1 MGRRRLLTRML
12 RRTASTL
19 ELEADTATQCARAD
33 TTHDVRKAAA
43 ESAAADTISPDCDND
58 TLPPDS
64 ALPAHARSSSSGT
77 TASRRRQVAFS
88 HVEVRQYE
96 QVVGD
101 HPCCRTGCP
110 LTLGWHYRVDA
121 RGEGVRE
128 RHFPALRLSDE
139 ARHDRLL
146 AHGVPEGEMR
156 SSLRRLHRV
165 RTRQDLCHGPAK
177 AQFFAAATPVPP
189 QHC

>member
-12 RRTASTL
+12 RRTGSTL
-19 ELEADTATQCARAD
+19 ELETDTATQCACD
-33 TTHDVRKAAA
+33 TTRDLRKAAA
-43 ESAAADTISPDCDND
+43 ESASADTLSSTND
-58 TLPPDS
+58 TLPQDS
-64 ALPAHARSSSSGT
+64 ALPAHAQSSSGT
-77 TASRRRQVAFS
+77 TTSRRRQVDFS

-121 RGEGVRE
+121 RCEGVRE
-128 RHFPALRLSDE
+128 RHFPALRLSDA

-156 SSLRRLHRV
+156 RSLRRLHRV
-165 RTRQDLCHGPAK
+165 RESSILCHGQAK
-177 AQFFAAATPVPP
+177 AQFFAATASRKPSA
-189 QHC
+189 CSF

>member
-1 MGRRRLLTRML
+1 MGRRRLLPRML
-12 RRTASTL
+12 RRTGSTL
-19 ELEADTATQCARAD
+19 ELEADTATQCACD
-33 TTHDVRKAAA
+33 TTHDLRKAAS
-43 ESAAADTISPDCDND
+43 EAALSDTRFPAD
-58 TLPPDS
+58 TLPQDS
-64 ALPAHARSSSSGT
+64 ALPAQTRSSSGT
-77 TASRRRQVAFS
+77 TTSRRRRQVAFS

-110 LTLGWHYRVDA
+110 LTLGWHYKVDA
-121 RGEGVRE
+121 RCEGVRE
-128 RHFPALRLSDE
+128 RHFPALRLSDA

-156 SSLRRLHRV
+156 RSLRRLHRV
-165 RTRQDLCHGPAK
+165 RESSILCHGQAK
-177 AQFFAAATPVPP
+177 AQFFAAAAATPVP